1 MTSALVS
8 ALGLV
13 RVSKFEGLKDEFAQQ
28 TQRWKEYQCLRVNGV
43 RSKGKIS
50 GGSKFKD

>member
-1 MTSALVS
+1 MMSTLVS

-13 RVSKFEGLKDEFAQQ
+13 RVSKYESLKDDFAQQ
-28 TQRWKEYQCLRVNGV
+28 AQRWREYQCLRVNGV
-43 RSKGKIS
+43 KSKGKIS